1 MPIIKLYIGMALRRL
16 KKISNIKSFSSVF
29 FHFHGFEWNMMQLEQ
44 RDFWKSTVEIDKSP
58 VFWERNLIS
67 SGLCLD

>member
-16 KKISNIKSFSSVF
+16 KKISNIKPFSSVF

-67 SGLCLD
+67 NGLCLD